1 MNKKIGI
8 LFLVLAVIFCFPMT
22 AMAYIDP
29 SVTSY
34 TLQAIAGVVIA
45 LSVVIGIVV
54 RRIKSGAK
62 KILKVEE
69 RTSKEVEEDVHFT
82 SDDE

>member
-8 LFLVLAVIFCFPMT
+8 LVLAILFCFPMT

-34 TLQAIAGVVIA
+34 TLQAIAGAVIA
-45 LSVVIGIVV
+45 LSVVIGVVV
-54 RRIKSGAK
+54 RRIKRGAK

-69 RTSKEVEEDVHFT
+69 SSSKEVEEDVHFT
-82 SDDE
+82 SENE